1 MSHTLR
7 RRLGAE
13 LPRSRERVHDHLI
26 ASAISVKTK
35 DRECRSL
42 DVVSDCRAGR
52 LMEKKEEEQGLTR
65 LIGDIYDAAL
75 GSSRWPDVLA
85 QIANFV
91 GGQAAG
97 LLSKDTVSK
106 YGNVYYQSGVDPYY
120 VELYADVYWKF
131 DPVARLAECEIGHIV
146 SVPDLMSYDE
156 FRAGRFFRE
165 WSQPQGWI
173 DAANAVLEKTATS
186 CAYLT
191 VLRNVASGMV
201 DDEVR
206 RRMRL
211 IVPHVRR
218 AVRTGRV
225 IDLTQAEAATYADIL
240 DGLSPAI
247 FLVDAEGLIVHGN
260 AASRSL
266 LDKGEMMRATNGRL
280 SASDA
285 QVDQALHNALAAAST
300 SSDEEISGKSTA
312 IPLRARTGERYV
324 AHVLPLSAGERRKSG
339 PASTAVA
346 AIFVRKAE
354 LETAPPS
361 EVIGKTYKLTPTELR
376 VLLAIVNVGGVRQVA
391 GNLGVADTTI
401 KTHLGRLFEKTGV
414 SRQADL
420 VKLVAGYSS
429 MLVN

>member
-1 MSHTLR
+1 MRPIKTRPTKTRSEER
-7 RRLGAE
+7 RRLAAFSGY
-13 LPRSRERVHDHLI
+13 RDG
-26 ASAISVKTK
+26 
-35 DRECRSL
+35 
-42 DVVSDCRAGR
+42 RA
-52 LMEKKEEEQGLTR
+52 MEEEQGLTR

-91 GGQAAG
+91 GGEAAG
-97 LLSKDTVSK
+97 LLSKDAVSK
-106 YGNVYYQSGVDPYY
+106 YGNVYYQAGVDPYY
-120 VELYADVYWKF
+120 VELYSDVYWKF
-131 DPVARLAECEIGHIV
+131 DPVARLAECEIGQIV
-146 SVPDLMSYDE
+146 SVPDLMPYDE

-165 WSQPQGWI
+165 WAQPQGWI

-186 CAYLT
+186 CAYLS
-191 VLRNVASGMV
+191 VLRNEASGMV
-201 DDEVR
+201 DDELR

-218 AVRTGRV
+218 AVRTGKV
-225 IDLTQAEAATYADIL
+225 IDLTQAEAATFSDIL

-260 AASRSL
+260 AASRSV
-266 LDKGEMMRATNGRL
+266 LDKGELLRAINGRL
-280 SASDA
+280 TASDA
-285 QVDQALHNALAAAST
+285 QVDAALHDAITAAGR
-300 SSDEEISGKSTA
+300 SDEEMSGKGSA
-312 IPLRARTGERYV
+312 IPLKGREGERYV
-324 AHVLPLSAGERRKSG
+324 AHVLPLTAGERRKSG

-346 AIFVRKAE
+346 ALFVRKAE
-354 LETAPPS
+354 LETMPPS
-361 EVIGKTYKLTPTELR
+361 EIIGKTYKLTPTELR

-429 MLVN
+429 MLVP

>member
-1 MSHTLR
+1 MARPKRNEGR
-7 RRLGAE
+7 RR
-13 LPRSRERVHDHLI
+13 
-26 ASAISVKTK
+26 SA
-35 DRECRSL
+35 DFYGWH
-42 DVVSDCRAGR
+42 AGR
-52 LMEKKEEEQGLTR
+52 EMREEQGLTR

-75 GSSRWPDVLA
+75 DSARWPGVLT
-85 QIANFV
+85 QIAKFV

-97 LLSKDTVSK
+97 LVSKDAVNEF
-106 YGNVYYQSGVDPYY
+106 GNAYYQVGVEPHYFERYSDI
-120 VELYADVYWKF
+120 YWKL
-131 DPVARLAECEIGHIV
+131 DPMARLAECEVEKIV
-146 SVPDLMSYDE
+146 SIPDLMSYDE
-156 FRAGRFFRE
+156 FRAGRFYRE
-165 WSQPQGWI
+165 WAQPQGWV

-191 VLRNVASGMV
+191 VFRNETSGMV
-201 DDEVR
+201 DDEMR

-225 IDLTQAEAATYADIL
+225 IDLTQAEAATFADIL

-247 FLVDAEGLIVHGN
+247 FLVDAEGQIVHGN
-260 AASRSL
+260 AASRSV
-266 LDKGEMMRATNGRL
+266 LDKGELLRTINGRL
-280 SASDA
+280 TASDI
-285 QVDQALHNALAAAST
+285 QVDEALHAAIAAAGNN
-300 SSDEEISGKSTA
+300 DEETGEKASA
-312 IPLRARTGERYV
+312 IPLKGRAGERYV
-324 AHVLPLSAGERRKSG
+324 AHVLPLAAGERRKTG
-339 PASTAVA
+339 LASTAVA
-346 AIFVRKAE
+346 ALFVRKAE

-391 GNLGVADTTI
+391 GNLGVADTTV

-429 MLVN
+429 MLVG